1 MRGILKSRFF
11 ATILA
16 FVGLALAAGDAYA
29 LSLAPV
35 NLVDLI
41 RQSPTIIMGQ
51 VTTVTD
57 GISDIGMPY
66 TEVTVA
72 IDETLKGTETGTY
85 TFRQYGL
92 ITARLTSDGT
102 MKIPAAPEG
111 IPVYKAGE
119 NVLLFL
125 GQPASITGLRAPVG
139 LGNGKFTFG
148 AGSAE
153 NEFGNR
159 GVFQDLSIAPA
170 LETDNDARILS
181 TSQGAVNP
189 DDLRSL
195 IQRATDGRWVE
206 TCAMWKTSVG
216 PTYCQPSAKQPV
228 IGTPKS
234 TIGLGA
240 TQLSGSK

>member
-1 MRGILKSRFF
+1 MPAMVAL
-11 ATILA
+11 
-16 FVGLALAAGDAYA
+16 VGLALAAGDAHA
-29 LSLAPV
+29 LSLVPV

-41 RQSPTIIMGQ
+41 RHAPTIIMGN
-51 VTTVTD
+51 VTAVTD

-92 ITARLTSDGT
+92 ITARLTADGT

-125 GQPASITGLRAPVG
+125 GKPASITGLRAPVG

-148 AGSAE
+148 AGSVE
-153 NEFGNR
+153 NEYGNR
-159 GVFQDLSIAPA
+159 GVFRNLSLDPA
-170 LETDNDARILS
+170 VTSNNDARILS
-181 TSQGAVNP
+181 TSMGAVN
-189 DDLRSL
+189 DTDLKSL
-195 IQRATDGRWVE
+195 VRRAVTLNYVG
-206 TCAMWKTSVG
+206 TCQLWKTDEGKTCGAPHS
-216 PTYCQPSAKQPV
+216 SA
-228 IGTPKS
+228 TSKS
-234 TIGLGA
+234 A
-240 TQLSGSK
+240 TGVAAAIK